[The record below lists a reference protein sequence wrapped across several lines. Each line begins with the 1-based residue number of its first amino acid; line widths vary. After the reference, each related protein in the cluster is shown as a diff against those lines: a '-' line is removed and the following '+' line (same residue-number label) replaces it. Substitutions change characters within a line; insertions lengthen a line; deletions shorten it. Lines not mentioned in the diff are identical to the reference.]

1 MTGKPIV
8 VVLVCALAA
17 SFFVV
22 TGAHAR
28 SPHELT
34 AVPAASPGSPSPTA
48 VSPTPTQSS
57 SPSPSPS
64 PTPTPS
70 PSSTVLG
77 EVTTSIEPH
86 PRTVRAGSPL
96 ELAGTVHAGNVC
108 FPPYT
113 ISLQRRGVRSTGYK
127 DIATVIAGAD
137 QSWTYKTAGRY
148 NASYRA
154 FAQSANCTGPPSDPA
169 GVLVKARIHLR
180 KVPRCRSPQPVRGW
194 VQPKRSRERVVLQ
207 VRARRRWRTIKADAL
222 NHKSRFTLIA
232 PDCDFIYRIVWPVQ
246 DARNEQGRL
255 IFKLR

>member
-1 MTGKPIV
+1 
-8 VVLVCALAA
+8 
-17 SFFVV
+17 
-22 TGAHAR
+22 
-28 SPHELT
+28 
-34 AVPAASPGSPSPTA
+34 
-48 VSPTPTQSS
+48 
-57 SPSPSPS
+57 
-64 PTPTPS
+64 
-70 PSSTVLG
+70 VLG